1 MQATFSLCH
10 TESYKPEVE
19 CTTGDLASVSRRGIQ
34 WFVSDMGLDIVPHV
48 RDLELEARV
57 AQETACWPQR
67 STLQPHIATGIFI
80 ASTTYRKNSID
91 SKVSIAL
98 YTAIAVAMDD
108 PRIIESLSSGT
119 YHYSLCAGTIP
130 ESPDLLAEL
139 SKVLAAMWEHF
150 PRFGASCILT
160 STLQFMNM
168 TLLGNEIGDYRLKH
182 DALPFVE
189 YRRIMDGL
197 PEVYFSFIWEKRHF
211 PDVTVWMQ
219 AIPYVDITPPQPFSN
234 ILCKDAMKFIN
245 FGNDI
250 LSFYKEESAGETAN
264 YIHDR
269 ARYTGQSIEV
279 TLMDL
284 VKETTALANRVRQ
297 MLGEGAATDAWDSFT
312 QGYLQFHTSNP
323 RYRLREIL

>member
-1 MQATFSLCH
+1 MGTTVQATLSLCH
-10 TESYKPEVE
+10 TESYKTEVGS
-19 CTTGDLASVSRRGIQ
+19 TTGDLASVSRRGIQ
-34 WFVSDMGLDIVPHV
+34 WFVSEMGVDIVPHV

-57 AQETACWPQR
+57 ADETACWPQR
-67 STLQPHIATGIFI
+67 SMLQPHIATGIFI
-80 ASTTYRKNSID
+80 ASTAYRKNSMNV
-91 SKVSIAL
+91 KVSIAL

-108 PRIIESLSSGT
+108 PSIIESLSSRT

-139 SKVLAAMWEHF
+139 SKILAKMWEHF

-168 TLLGNEIGDYRLKH
+168 ALLGNEIGDHRLKH

-189 YRRIMDGL
+189 YRRIMDGF
-197 PEVYFSFIWEKRHF
+197 PEVYFSFIWEKRQF

-219 AIPYVDITPPQPFSN
+219 AIP
-234 ILCKDAMKFIN
+234 DAMKFIN

-279 TLMDL
+279 ALMDL
-284 VKETTALANRVRQ
+284 VKETTALANRVRHI
-297 MLGEGAATDAWDSFT
+297 LGEGVARDAWDSFT
-312 QGYLQFHTSNP
+312 EGYLQFHVSNP